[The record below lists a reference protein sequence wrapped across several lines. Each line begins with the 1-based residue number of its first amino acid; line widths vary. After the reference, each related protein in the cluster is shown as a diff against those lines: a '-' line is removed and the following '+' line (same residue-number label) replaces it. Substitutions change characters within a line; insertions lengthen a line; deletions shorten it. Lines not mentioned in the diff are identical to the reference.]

1 MHSALLSD
9 ARTGARSLVGEKQ
22 PAEVARSR
30 QARNTRPLLTA
41 ENGIRGEARFLDQRR
56 QTLRSGSA
64 RVPLSTHESE
74 AVQFRCRERANSAS
88 CTTSVGRFF
97 LRRPERIAPHFLSR
111 SLSLGAKQM
120 SLPEL
125 PTALLERV
133 LLSTLFLRACTSVAM
148 ENNTK
153 KELPLEMKAET
164 SYSQL
169 GLVHSACTRGEVQT
183 APLRRADTRPLARRR
198 KAAGTSRPFSASEK
212 HESAADG

>member
-1 MHSALLSD
+1 MPTS
-9 ARTGARSLVGEKQ
+9 
-22 PAEVARSR
+22 
-30 QARNTRPLLTA
+30 
-41 ENGIRGEARFLDQRR
+41 
-56 QTLRSGSA
+56 
-64 RVPLSTHESE
+64 
-74 AVQFRCRERANSAS
+74 ANSAS